1 MFSFR
6 HRNTTILPPGF
17 ILEANKL
24 PSPEELN
31 KLLLKCKEKTHPPKR
46 LALALE
52 KSFCCLSILN
62 KEDRKLYGFV
72 RATSDNGLNANLW
85 NLVAEPGRNQKD
97 FLSILINR
105 ILLILKRDLPGCSIS
120 VSSPEVALK
129 SLKEQ
134 GFLLDPNGIRAMAI
148 KLK

>member
-1 MFSFR
+1 M
-6 HRNTTILPPGF
+6 LPKGF
-17 ILEANKL
+17 ILETKNL
-24 PSPEELN
+24 PSPEDLN
-31 KLLLKCKEKTHPPKR
+31 KLLLICKEKTHPNKR
-46 LALALE
+46 LSLALQ
-52 KSFCCLSILN
+52 KSFCCLSIINERNNRLT
-62 KEDRKLYGFV
+62 GFV

-120 VSSPEVALK
+120 VSSPEIALK